1 MSLRIVV
8 LVNGKWYTGLVKT
21 PTDPVVWTSWV
32 RGPTNLKNTATFL
45 GYLGLGPVLLTEGSI
60 LNPCCGI

>member
-1 MSLRIVV
+1 M
-8 LVNGKWYTGLVKT
+8 YTGLVKT

-32 RGPTNLKNTATFL
+32 RGPTNLQNTATFW